1 MRGYREKMAAYRL
14 PLDRRRELRAFCQ
27 VADAQ
32 GLAMIR
38 SAAVEACGDSLAPWI
53 VRHVTLP
60 AKDWDVL
67 QFEGIPCS
75 VDTFRVY
82 RARFYAILNRM
93 LTIQAAE
100 KAPQGGTS
108 AQEKTPQGDPQQAA
122 GSSLA
127 G

>member
-38 SAAVEACGDSLAPWI
+38 SAAVEACGDNLAPWI

-60 AKDWDVL
+60 QKDWDAL

-82 RARFYAILNRM
+82 RARFYAILHRM
-93 LTIQAAE
+93 LSESGAEMTPQGASAAPE
-100 KAPQGGTS
+100 NNPQGGL
-108 AQEKTPQGDPQQAA
+108 QQGPAPVV
-122 GSSLA
+122 GE
-127 G
+127 